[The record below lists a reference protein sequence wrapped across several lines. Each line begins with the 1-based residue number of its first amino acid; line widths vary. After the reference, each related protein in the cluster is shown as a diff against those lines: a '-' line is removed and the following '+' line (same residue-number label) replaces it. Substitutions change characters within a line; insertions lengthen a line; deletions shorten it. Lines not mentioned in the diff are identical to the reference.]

1 MIITVLQKT
10 LKGIRGERLGNCEI
24 LRLTTTKYF
33 MYFIFMS
40 KYIYT
45 KNFKFFALSMF

>member
-10 LKGIRGERLGNCEI
+10 LKGIRGERLGKCEI

-33 MYFIFMS
+33 IFKS
-40 KYIYT
+40 IYIST